1 MFPIKRIEQLH
12 NELNRYYYQ
21 IIAFQDKDLQYQ
33 DIKIEFSRI
42 ITELKDV
49 IEDIIRETTQQ
60 NKILLVG
67 EPGSGKSWLIES
79 LQKSLHKKGIKSV
92 RHYCYTKLD
101 DLLQKERIQLN
112 IFYGNLIHDILQA
125 FPELKEVKEEKT
137 DDAS

>member
-49 IEDIIRETTQQ
+49 IEDMRKYNDNKNDQII
-60 NKILLVG
+60 
-67 EPGSGKSWLIES
+67 
-79 LQKSLHKKGIKSV
+79 
-92 RHYCYTKLD
+92 
-101 DLLQKERIQLN
+101 
-112 IFYGNLIHDILQA
+112 NLS
-125 FPELKEVKEEKT
+125 T
-137 DDAS
+137 